1 MAEQRS
7 DKQQEQGADGWSATR
22 GGFLRRS
29 AVLGGSIAGGSALA
43 GAFAGSS
50 HAARAASGF
59 TAYPGGAG
67 TDAVIRKLVAGRTLK
82 VGFTPPILSEF
93 FDEMEHA
100 AWWRMAELESRYGV
114 KWQWERAAPRA
125 NFNAVEEQVNIVQN
139 WATKR
144 FDACLVCTGAN
155 FATMQRVYKDA
166 NKHGTKIFQFNQ
178 PAELYPVDKINTV
191 SNIGYDNRWQS
202 GYLAGTYIAKQ
213 LKGKGNVI
221 QIWGP
226 PGSDWSRGRQIGFDR
241 ALKEN
246 PGLKVVGKQDGGYVR
261 DKGFAAAQAL
271 LRRNK
276 NVNAIYGENEEMALG
291 GSQAI
296 DAAGLKH
303 WDGKAGILTIG
314 ADGLRSG
321 FAAIRKGRL
330 TATVDVGGI
339 DQGLTFIDTIF
350 HSLVLGYSVDKFI
363 NVPTKVVDKSNVD
376 LSDAYT
382 AWALKPPKKY

>member
-1 MAEQRS
+1 MNGQEGHEQ
-7 DKQQEQGADGWSATR
+7 QGMTR
-22 GGFLRRS
+22 VGFLGRGAAIGG
-29 AVLGGSIAGGSALA
+29 AVVGAGALGGAFTGVASARSQAGFGS
-43 GAFAGSS
+43 
-50 HAARAASGF
+50 
-59 TAYPGGAG
+59 YPGGAAF
-67 TDAVIRKLVAGRTLK
+67 DKVARKMAAGRTLK

-100 AWWRMAELESRYGV
+100 AWWRMAELEARYGI
-114 KWQWERAAPRA
+114 KWHWERAAPRA

-139 WATKR
+139 WGTKK
-144 FDACLVCTGAN
+144 FDAVLVCTGAN
-155 FATMQRVYKDA
+155 FATMQRVYTDA
-166 NKHGTKIFQFNQ
+166 AKGGTRVFQFNQ
-178 PAELYPVDKINTV
+178 PAELYPVDQIKVV

-202 GYLAGTYIAKQ
+202 GYLAGTYIARK
-213 LKGKGNVI
+213 LAGKGNVL

-226 PGSDWSRGRQIGFDR
+226 SGSDWSRARQIGFDK

-246 PGLKVVGKQDGGYVR
+246 PGLKVLGKADGGYVR

-271 LRRNK
+271 LQKNK

-291 GSQAI
+291 ASQAI
-296 DAAGLKH
+296 DSKGLKH
-303 WDGKAGILTIG
+303 WDGKSGILTIG
-314 ADGLRSG
+314 ADGLKSG

-330 TATVDVGGI
+330 TATVDVGGV

-350 HSLVLGYSVDKFI
+350 RNLVLGYSVDKFI

-382 AWALKPPKKY
+382 SWALTAPKKY